1 MACICFW
8 ENTSDNSIIRTFL
21 DHTSFDV
28 NDKFEVLLAGG
39 TIREA
44 IEENLTYD
52 WIESS
57 EQNLWSLLYLT
68 GYLTKARE
76 DIDANAGLD
85 TRQYALRIPNRE
97 IMGIFRKSVR
107 NWFTEKSFM
116 DDRQELFSALWNADE
131 NKLTILLSDLLF
143 DTISYFDYQESFY
156 HAFITG
162 LVSNAGY
169 VVESNYENGLGRS
182 DLVIKDRKNRRA
194 IVIEA
199 KAAESKGMMQR
210 ECLDAL
216 RQIEK
221 RQYAEKVERSGFKT
235 VIRQGMAF
243 WKKRCLVK
251 I

>member
-1 MACICFW
+1 M
-8 ENTSDNSIIRTFL
+8 
-21 DHTSFDV
+21 
-28 NDKFEVLLAGG
+28 
-39 TIREA
+39 
-44 IEENLTYD
+44 
-52 WIESS
+52 
-57 EQNLWSLLYLT
+57 
-68 GYLTKARE
+68 TKARE
-76 DIDANAGLD
+76 DIDVNAGLD

-131 NKLTILLSDLLF
+131 NKLTTLLSDLLF